1 MLWSGLNRSPEK
13 LPQTVVVVDDAPVV
27 PVGGKIRDQVRKVR
41 KEKGKQKR
49 EKVEA
54 KVVYVHRK
62 TVFVPA
68 AGGGVRWRNPSSLGA
83 LGWDSWGKRERGSW
97 SLSRRKRRIESWSKS
112 HEFKRAIK
120 SDVLVLR
127 SSGDEI
133 EQPGEGIRV
142 VGRGEM
148 KRSPWALIRK
158 KRCLI

>member
-1 MLWSGLNRSPEK
+1 MHKKKSGRCHKDAQWIGKSIGTRISGGDSTSLSETKFSSTVRRSSGE
-13 LPQTVVVVDDAPVV
+13 T
-27 PVGGKIRDQVRKVR
+27 IRQPGADS
-41 KEKGKQKR
+41 EGAF
-49 EKVEA
+49 EA
-54 KVVYVHRK
+54 
-62 TVFVPA
+62 
-68 AGGGVRWRNPSSLGA
+68 
-83 LGWDSWGKRERGSW
+83 KRERWSW
-97 SLSRRKRRIESWSKS
+97 GLSRRKRRIESWSKS
-112 HEFKRAIK
+112 HEYKRAIK